1 MNKVVFGQGMVLASD
16 RHGTELLVS
25 RQSAVLVTHWQVGGA
40 KQPGGEEQQGW
51 DVLRG
56 RGRGLVVSADTLI
69 VSDLEGDLMGS
80 GGL

>member
-1 MNKVVFGQGMVLASD
+1 MAQSCLYAD
-16 RHGTELLVS
+16 S
-25 RQSAVLVTHWQVGGA
+25 RPCWVTHGQVGGA

-51 DVLRG
+51 DVLWG